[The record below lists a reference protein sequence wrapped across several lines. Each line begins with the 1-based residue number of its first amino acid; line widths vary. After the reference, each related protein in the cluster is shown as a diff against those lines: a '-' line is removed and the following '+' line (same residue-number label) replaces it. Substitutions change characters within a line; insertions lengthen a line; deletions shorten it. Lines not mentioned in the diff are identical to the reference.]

1 MYFLGTFHMR
11 TRNKVLLLLLTAT
24 LALGVAVYIQS
35 RQDETLLL
43 RFRWLV
49 SHQPLRNMKEAVRS
63 SVESSAENG
72 NATTMLGYGALS
84 LLAVIMVGIAVK
96 SSSNAQVRTFRD
108 HLVETQVAKAESDA
122 LLQDAM
128 WKEKNARAGKEA
140 ALKELQETATRIITL
155 EDQLS
160 GTERLLKKREA
171 ELKALQSQQAAAA
184 ERPVQKSLPSAPD
197 QRVLKEEL
205 RKTTELLKSK
215 ESALTELKK
224 NFAERID
231 KLTSQLKLSEK
242 LRQEHHSKL
251 DALRVELV
259 EAQAA
264 KHEAESLRAEQRN
277 KDQQALAAKEAAL
290 KELEQN
296 LTAKI
301 HALETQGSGHQELLE
316 SRSTELEGLKSEMNV
331 LTAQLANVV
340 AAKEHAESL
349 LQQELEQK
357 AELLQSKDGTFK
369 ELQERSRASI
379 QTLEARLADQEGLQ
393 KKREQELA
401 ALKRQLT
408 EAEAVKNRAS
418 SLTEEL
424 RKEKQALAAKDAAM
438 KELERNSLATIDS
451 LNLQLREKQELWQS
465 RGAELEAFKSEIN
478 VLTARLADMASAKER
493 VETLLRQELK
503 NRAEVLQSKDT
514 GWKEAQT
521 RLTARVR
528 DLESQITEQD
538 TLLTLRNAELD
549 ALGSQLANVQ
559 SSSKHKEELL
569 RQELK
574 QMTDILQAKDLATR
588 ELEDSLAK
596 IADAEKKEISDR
608 ERLLKDRDEE
618 LASLRS
624 EVHAL
629 NAQLQQINQAPARQ
643 EELLEDPTA
652 NEALHKKLEESSKKI
667 LALGVAL
674 REKEDLLNTHDGKI
688 ERLET
693 ELKEKRTELAKHEI
707 SVWQAYERRALWK
720 QRLGK
725 FGISIKD

>member
-1 MYFLGTFHMR
+1 MR
-11 TRNKVLLLLLTAT
+11 TRYKILLLLLAAT
-24 LALGVAVYIQS
+24 LALGAVVYMQS
-35 RQDETLLL
+35 RQDETPLA

-49 SHQPLRNMKEAVRS
+49 FHHPMRNMSDAVTS
-63 SVESSAENG
+63 LTESNSENSK
-72 NATTMLGYGALS
+72 ATILGYGALS
-84 LLAVIMVGIAVK
+84 LLAVIMVGIALK
-96 SSSNAQVRTFRD
+96 SVSNAQLRTFKDR
-108 HLVETQVAKAESDA
+108 LVETQVAKAESEA

-128 WKEKNARAGKEA
+128 WKEKNARAGREA
-140 ALKELQETATRIITL
+140 ALKELDASSSRILAL

-171 ELKALQSQQAAAA
+171 ELKALQSRQAAAS
-184 ERPVQKSLPSAPD
+184 EQPLQKPLPSTPD
-197 QRVLKEEL
+197 QRMLKEEL

-215 ESALTELKK
+215 ESALAELKQD
-224 NFAERID
+224 FAERID
-231 KLTSQLKLSEK
+231 TLTGQLKLSEK

-251 DALRVELV
+251 EALRAEIV

-264 KHEAESLRAEQRN
+264 KHEAESLRAEQSN
-277 KDQQALAAKEAAL
+277 KYKQALAAKDAAL
-290 KELEQN
+290 KELEQEF
-296 LTAKI
+296 TAKI
-301 HALETQGSGHQELLE
+301 HALETQGSGHQELLQ
-316 SRSTELEGLKSEMNV
+316 SRGTELEGLRSEMNV

-357 AELLQSKDGTFK
+357 AELLQSKDSTFK
-369 ELQERSRASI
+369 EVQERSKASI
-379 QTLEARLADQEGLQ
+379 QALEARLADQERLQ

-408 EAEAVKNRAS
+408 EAGAVKNRAEA

-438 KELERNSLATIDS
+438 KELERNLLAKIDS
-451 LNLQLREKQELWQS
+451 LNLQLRETQELWQS
-465 RGAELEAFKSEIN
+465 RGAELEAFRSEIN

-493 VETLLRQELK
+493 VETLLQQELK
-503 NRAEVLQSKDT
+503 NRAEVLQSKDS

-521 RLTARVR
+521 KLTARVH
-528 DLESQITEQD
+528 DLESQLTEQD
-538 TLLTLRNAELD
+538 ALLAQRNVELD
-549 ALGSQLANVQ
+549 ALGSQLTNLQ
-559 SSSKHKEELL
+559 SSSKHREELL

-596 IADAEKKEISDR
+596 IAAAEKKEISER
-608 ERLLKDRDEE
+608 ERLLNNRDKE
-618 LASLRS
+618 LESLRS

-629 NAQLQQINQAPARQ
+629 NAQLQQINQATARP
-643 EELLEDPTA
+643 EELLEDQTA

-667 LALGVAL
+667 LALEGAL
-674 REKEDLLNTHDGKI
+674 REKEDLLKTHDGKI

>member
-1 MYFLGTFHMR
+1 MR
-11 TRNKVLLLLLTAT
+11 TRTKILLLLLTAT

-49 SHQPLRNMKEAVRS
+49 SHEPLRNMKEAVRS
-63 SVESSAENG
+63 SVESSTENG

-108 HLVETQVAKAESDA
+108 RLVETQVAKAESDA

-128 WKEKNARAGKEA
+128 WKEKNARAGREA

-160 GTERLLKKREA
+160 GTERLLKKRET
-171 ELKALQSQQAAAA
+171 ELKALQSQQTAAA

-215 ESALTELKK
+215 ESALAELKK

-264 KHEAESLRAEQRN
+264 KHESESLRAEQRN
-277 KDQQALAAKEAAL
+277 KDQQALAAKDAAL

-316 SRSTELEGLKSEMNV
+316 SRGTELEGLKSEMNV

-357 AELLQSKDGTFK
+357 AELLQSKEGTFK

-379 QTLEARLADQEGLQ
+379 QTLEARLADQESLQ
-393 KKREQELA
+393 KKHEQELA

-408 EAEAVKNRAS
+408 EAEAVKNRAEA

-424 RKEKQALAAKDAAM
+424 RKEKQALAAKDAAI
-438 KELERNSLATIDS
+438 KELERNSLAKIDS

-493 VETLLRQELK
+493 VETLLQQELK

-521 RLTARVR
+521 KLTARVR

-538 TLLTLRNAELD
+538 ALLTLRNAELD
-549 ALGSQLANVQ
+549 ALGGQLANVQ
-559 SSSKHKEELL
+559 SSSKHREELL

-574 QMTDILQAKDLATR
+574 QMTDILQAKDLAAR

-629 NAQLQQINQAPARQ
+629 NAQLQQINEATARQ

-667 LALGVAL
+667 LALEGAL
-674 REKEDLLNTHDGKI
+674 REKEDLLKTHDGKI